1 MPVQTWIFM
10 SHYNIEN
17 DKAVFKNVSVNA
29 NVMSISMFKLQIYNS
44 DILIPNEKWHQCK
57 QGYTGGD
64 LYFSFYLQCYDFV
77 RNSII

>member
-29 NVMSISMFKLQIYNS
+29 NVMSISIIEI
-44 DILIPNEKWHQCK
+44 DITFALTLTFLN
-57 QGYTGGD
+57 TA
-64 LYFSFYLQCYDFV
+64 LSFSIL
-77 RNSII
+77 